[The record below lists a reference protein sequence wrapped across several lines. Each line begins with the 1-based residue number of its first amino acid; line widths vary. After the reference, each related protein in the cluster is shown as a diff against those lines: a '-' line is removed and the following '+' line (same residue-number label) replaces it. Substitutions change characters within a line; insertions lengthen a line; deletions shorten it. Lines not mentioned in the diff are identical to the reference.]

1 MAKSYDEYEV
11 DQLAK
16 AKKQQQD
23 YEQTA
28 RAQAGAR
35 AGEIQSLY
43 DGLIADADRQ
53 YRQRAGDTA
62 ASYRGLYDANA
73 VNELVA
79 RRNAQAAMADAG
91 LRQSG
96 LNASQQTAISLM
108 RGNADAAVT
117 RQKQDAVNSIMAAL
131 DELRSQ
137 YNAKAAAQK
146 QDVYAALEDSVAKN
160 WQTLDAQARQTAAAL
175 YQADVENERAAAEAQ
190 QKYKQWLYEQQLAAT
205 KQAQDYDVAMRKQ
218 GYTPVDDG
226 EGSVYYRKTTTE
238 DDINELI
245 GQYKAMGASNDS
257 IYNAM
262 IEYGAAKGVDPST
275 VGNIRISAGIKAPTS
290 SPTIVP
296 VANSGRPYL
305 NMRAEEDASRVN
317 GGQYVLSA
325 AQRAAINSR
334 NATASQKKKERGLTI

>member
-226 EGSVYYRKTTTE
+226 EGGITYRKFDDAAYLPMERNTVYGAKFGDRYYNGQAISKTTDILSK
-238 DDINELI
+238 DDII
-245 GQYKAMGASNDS
+245 
-257 IYNAM
+257 
-262 IEYGAAKGVDPST
+262 
-275 VGNIRISAGIKAPTS
+275 
-290 SPTIVP
+290 
-296 VANSGRPYL
+296 
-305 NMRAEEDASRVN
+305 SRVSK
-317 GGQYVLSA
+317 L
-325 AQRAAINSR
+325 I
-334 NATASQKKKERGLTI
+334 ERGLDMESAKTLVNVTMNKFGYTPSETADVLLKIGYHA